1 MSKADELY
9 EQVVA
14 LIAEGETEEAII
26 FLKKALKEKPELGFY
41 NEVVLLAG
49 QYNNWEKKRIRG
61 IVNEESEFNR
71 INSELI
77 DLVEKA
83 KRQEAEA
90 KLAKAKPTPPPPPM
104 SASPDPLRVAQ
115 SYQAAPHPR
124 SQAKNQAG
132 FSGQI
137 GTYIKGFFI
146 VAGAIFVI
154 AIVAELMKPAPEDLV
169 FDPSASGAAT
179 FTPEIPTAADQAAP
193 EEALLSLEE
202 LLEETESANSSST
215 FSPGDVHTPNSNSLQ
230 QQLGNSV
237 WHDENTGYIY
247 FNEAGNYALYYNNWG
262 QVYIQGMTNSGA
274 FTGVYQNSYVGDYG
288 TVFIQPPGDGSIL
301 NISYTSSVSGGS
313 SSIAA
318 LKQ

>member
-26 FLKKALKEKPELGFY
+26 FLKKALKERPELGSY
-41 NEVVLLAG
+41 NDVVLLAG

-90 KLAKAKPTPPPPPM
+90 KLAKAKPTPPSPM
-104 SASPDPLRVAQ
+104 SASPDPLRMAQ

-124 SQAKNQAG
+124 NQAKSQAG

-154 AIVAELMKPAPEDLV
+154 AFIAEVMSPTQEEDV

-179 FTPEIPTAADQAAP
+179 FAPETPTAADQAAP

-202 LLEETESANSSST
+202 LLEETESSSSNST
-215 FSPGDVHTPNSNSLQ
+215 FSPSDVHTPNSSSLQ

-274 FTGVYQNSYVGDYG
+274 FTGVYQNSYIGDYG
-288 TVFIQPPGDGSIL
+288 TVFIQPPGSGSIL
-301 NISYTSSVSGGS
+301 NITSTSSVNGS
-313 SSIAA
+313 SGTITA